1 MKYASFL
8 ILQIVCF
15 TAKFVVQYHA
25 VRFVNFEG
33 ILGFLFHKLIIS
45 TDFLFQSLWFVYGF
59 KGLLLVIVR
68 PVQAIIN

>member
-33 ILGFLFHKLIIS
+33 ILGFLFHKS
-45 TDFLFQSLWFVYGF
+45 SQQTSYFSPFGLFM
-59 KGLLLVIVR
+59 GLKVSCL
-68 PVQAIIN
+68 